1 MKKIAI
7 GLGAIVVLLV
17 AAVVAA
23 PFLIP
28 AETIKTEMLAQ
39 VKEATGRDARIDGD
53 FKISILPRV
62 EFVAGK
68 VTFANAPGGKAKN
81 MVSVDRLN
89 IQVALFPLI
98 GGEVEIDAFVLEK
111 PIINLEVNK
120 AGRPNW
126 EFGPAMSAKTVEKA
140 KKAKATTKSSGSGA
154 SGGAGAGSG
163 LSGLKL
169 GDVRLVGGRVSYSD
183 AKAGVVHKLDDI
195 NLKISLPSLDD
206 PMKAEGAIT
215 WNKEKIE
222 LLLGLSNPNGFLNG
236 KKTDIETKISATP
249 VNLSF
254 KGSAAQTSKIKAGGA
269 LDLDVPSIRKLSAW
283 VGSPLAA
290 PGAASSYGPLKIT
303 GQVDVDGQ
311 KHAFRQATLSVDKIK
326 GTGAFTFDGSGRVP
340 NVTGKLQLGMLDLN
354 PYLPPEA
361 KAGSKAAPKSGGG
374 PSASKTSGK
383 AATPSGSKAAAS
395 DWSNDPIDL
404 SGLKAVNAKLDLAVA
419 GILVR
424 KIKIGQSNVNV
435 SLRNGVL
442 VTDLAKMALY
452 GGNGKAKLTANGS
465 GRTPRI
471 ALNFD
476 LSNFKAHPF
485 MVDAMDFDR
494 VEGTANAKLTVATQG
509 GSQRQLVSALN
520 GSGNVQFLNGAIR
533 GINLAAMLRNVASAF
548 LDPDAKKAQKTDFA
562 ELGGTYVIRRG
573 VLRNSDLSLKS
584 PLLRLAGKGTVD
596 MPKQT
601 VNYRIEP
608 KLVASTK
615 GQGSSG
621 SASGI
626 SVPVIV
632 SGPWSNI
639 SYKPDLAGAIGGLAK
654 DPSKALDSLKKLI
667 PGKSGGDKPAIKIPD
682 AVNKLK
688 GLFGN

>member
-7 GLGAIVVLLV
+7 GLGAIVVLLIV
-17 AAVVAA
+17 AVVAA

-28 AETIKTEMLAQ
+28 TETVKNELLAQ
-39 VKEATGRDARIDGD
+39 VKSATGRDARIDGD

-81 MVSVDRLN
+81 MVSVDKLN

-98 GGEVEIDAFVLEK
+98 SGEVEIDAFVLEK
-111 PIINLEVNK
+111 PVINLEVNK
-120 AGRPNW
+120 AGVPNW
-126 EFGPAMSAKTVEKA
+126 VFGPAVSAASGKQA
-140 KKAKATTKSSGSGA
+140 KKAAAGAKQSAGSGS
-154 SGGAGAGSG
+154 SAGPG

-169 GDVRLVGGRVSYSD
+169 GDVRLVGGQVSYSD
-183 AKAGVVHKLDDI
+183 AKAGVVHKLNDI

-206 PMKAEGAIT
+206 PIKAEGAVT

-236 KKTDIETKISATP
+236 KNTNIETRISSAP
-249 VNLSF
+249 VKFSF
-254 KGSAAQTSKIKAGGA
+254 KGSAARTTKIKAGGA
-269 LDLDVPSIRKLSAW
+269 LDLDVPSIRKLAAW
-283 VGSPLAA
+283 VGSPMTA
-290 PGAASSYGPLKIT
+290 PGTAYGPLKIT

-311 KHAFRQATLSVDKIK
+311 KHAFRKASLAIDAIK
-326 GTGAFTFDGSGRVP
+326 GNGDFTYDGGSRVP
-340 NVTGKLQLGMLDLN
+340 NVTGKLELGMLDLN

-361 KAGSKAAPKSGGG
+361 KPSSKGTPKSGGAS
-374 PSASKTSGK
+374 SAGKSGGK
-383 AATPSGSKAAAS
+383 PAPSGAKSAPAAG
-395 DWSNDPIDL
+395 WSNDPIDL
-404 SGLKAVNAKLDLAVA
+404 SGLKAVNAKLDLTVA

-435 SLRNGVL
+435 SLQNGVL
-442 VTDLAKMALY
+442 VTDLTKMALY
-452 GGNGKAKLTANGS
+452 GGKGKAKLTANGS
-465 GRTPRI
+465 SGTPRV

-476 LSNFKAHPF
+476 LADFKAHPF

-494 VEGTANAKLTVATQG
+494 VEGTANAKLAVTTQG

-520 GSGNVQFLNGAIR
+520 GSGQVQFLNGAIR

-548 LDPDAKKAQKTDFA
+548 LDPNAQKTQKTDFA
-562 ELGGTYVIRRG
+562 ELGGTYVIRQG
-573 VLRNSDLSLKS
+573 VLSNTDLSLKS
-584 PLLRLAGKGTVD
+584 PLLRLSGKGTVD
-596 MPKQT
+596 LPKQR
-601 VNYRIEP
+601 VDYRITP

-615 GQGSSG
+615 GQGSS
-621 SASGI
+621 STASGI

-639 SYKPDLAGAIGGLAK
+639 SYKPDLAGALGGLAK
-654 DPSKALDSLKKLI
+654 DPSKALDSLKNLV
-667 PGKSGGDKPAIKIPD
+667 PGKSGGDKPTVKIPD
-682 AVNKLK
+682 AVNQLK
-688 GLFGN
+688 GLFGR

>member
-7 GLGAIVVLLV
+7 GLGAIVVLLIV
-17 AAVVAA
+17 AVVAA

-28 AETIKTEMLAQ
+28 TETVKNELLAQ
-39 VKEATGRDARIDGD
+39 VKSATGRDARIDGD
-53 FKISILPRV
+53 FKIAILPRV

-81 MVSVDRLN
+81 MLSVDKLN

-98 GGEVEIDAFVLEK
+98 SGEVEIDAFVLEK
-111 PIINLEVNK
+111 PVINLEINK
-120 AGRPNW
+120 AGTPNW
-126 EFGPAMSAKTVEKA
+126 VFGPAASATTGKAA
-140 KKAKATTKSSGSGA
+140 KKAA
-154 SGGAGAGSG
+154 AGAKQSASSDASAGPG

-169 GDVRLVGGRVSYSD
+169 GDVRLVGGQVSYAD
-183 AKAGVVHKLDDI
+183 AKTGVVHKLNDI
-195 NLKISLPSLDD
+195 NLKIALPSLDD
-206 PMKAEGAIT
+206 PMKAEGAVT

-236 KKTDIETKISATP
+236 KKTNIETKISSAP
-249 VNLSF
+249 VKLSF

-269 LDLDVPSIRKLSAW
+269 LDLDVPSIRKLAAW
-283 VGSPLAA
+283 VGSPMTA
-290 PGAASSYGPLKIT
+290 PGTAYGPLKIT

-311 KHAFRQATLSVDKIK
+311 KHAFRKASIAIDKIK
-326 GTGAFTFDGSGRVP
+326 GSGDFSYDGGSKVP
-340 NVTGKLQLGMLDLN
+340 NVTGKLKLGMLDLN

-361 KAGSKAAPKSGGG
+361 KPAGGKAASKSGAT
-374 PSASKTSGK
+374 PSASKPASKAGGK
-383 AATPSGSKAAAS
+383 AASSGTKAAPAG
-395 DWSNDPIDL
+395 WSNDPIDL

-435 SLRNGVL
+435 TLRNGVL
-442 VTDLAKMALY
+442 VTDLTKMALY

-465 GRTPRI
+465 GRTPRV
-471 ALNFD
+471 ALDFD
-476 LSNFKAHPF
+476 LANFKAHPF

-494 VEGTANAKLTVATQG
+494 VEGTANAKLAVTTTG

-520 GSGNVQFLNGAIR
+520 GSGQVQFLNGAIR

-548 LDPDAKKAQKTDFA
+548 LDPNAQKAQKTDFA

-573 VLRNSDLSLKS
+573 VLSNSDLSLKS
-584 PLLRLAGKGTVD
+584 PLLRLSGKGTVD
-596 MPKQT
+596 MPKQR
-601 VNYRIEP
+601 VDYRITP

-615 GQGSSG
+615 GQGSS
-621 SASGI
+621 STASGI

-639 SYKPDLAGAIGGLAK
+639 SYKPDLAGALGGLAK
-654 DPSKALDSLKKLI
+654 DPSKALDSLKQLI

-682 AVNKLK
+682 AVNQLK
-688 GLFGN
+688 GLFGR